1 MVRALL
7 PPVALTEKQAAAVM
21 AALAALQDGPFAA
34 DAADALGAVLDAL
47 GVTGTAAREELTEK
61 ARRIGTDPV
70 RALRGPVATVVEAAL
85 LDGVVITIDYVDAA
99 GAVSEGRPVEPRLI
113 GFTGGHWY
121 LFAWCLRRSGPRCFR
136 WDRITRAE
144 ATRTP
149 VQERDTIAV
158 FGIPPTGTHP
168 APARRPA

>member
-1 MVRALL
+1 MFAMVRALL
-7 PPVALTEKQAAAVM
+7 PPVALTETQAAAVM

-70 RALRGPVATVVEAAL
+70 RAPRGPVATVVEAAL

-113 GFTGGHWY
+113 GFTGPHCSP
-121 LFAWCLRRSGPRCFR
+121 FPPRPPR
-136 WDRITRAE
+136 AAPPSSPSHRTTRPPPP
-144 ATRTP
+144 RTP
-149 VQERDTIAV
+149 LPAP
-158 FGIPPTGTHP
+158 PPTPPPLP
-168 APARRPA
+168 ASAQFPPP